1 VRLLIFNGKLASQTT
16 YIDLMDFAFGRP
28 GRIAIS
34 IFSFIFAFGG
44 RRHNTRPFD
53 KLWSALTL
61 NFIWYLFSYVC
72 VLRDHRYVLLPARFN
87 ENPGDYFNFDSL

>member
-1 VRLLIFNGKLASQTT
+1 MAGQTT

-44 RRHNTRPFD
+44 NSR
-53 KLWSALTL
+53 SAIAVERLYNL
-61 NFIWYLFSYVC
+61 MDVNCSISSVW
-72 VLRDHRYVLLPARFN
+72 D
-87 ENPGDYFNFDSL
+87 

>member
-1 VRLLIFNGKLASQTT
+1 MSYSVLLIFDRAFLDWTVRLLIFNGKLTSQTT

-44 RRHNTRPFD
+44 
-53 KLWSALTL
+53 K
-61 NFIWYLFSYVC
+61 
-72 VLRDHRYVLLPARFN
+72 
-87 ENPGDYFNFDSL
+87 

>member
-1 VRLLIFNGKLASQTT
+1 MMAYILIVLLDWTVRLLIFNGKLASQTT

-44 RRHNTRPFD
+44 KKHKAFAQISPISD
-53 KLWSALTL
+53 
-61 NFIWYLFSYVC
+61 
-72 VLRDHRYVLLPARFN
+72 
-87 ENPGDYFNFDSL
+87 